1 MPSMRLPLSLL
12 PALCF
17 GLAFPLFL
25 PVQINLWLPLCIA
38 IFLAFFI
45 KKHPVLLHIFI
56 CLLAVAYG
64 SFRADIALNNRLS
77 LDLNRQTET
86 LTIVVRDLPQKTDYS
101 TRFQAEI
108 VDGRP
113 DLVGKKLILND
124 YEKKEWA
131 SGSIWKVNIN
141 LRVPVGVVNPVGFNM
156 EAWHMGEGFGSIGN
170 VKKGRGFIGNAHDL
184 TAQLGRLRES
194 ISWRIDRV
202 GKDYPRG
209 SSLVAA
215 LTIGKQNGI
224 SLADWQA
231 FRATGIMH
239 LVSISGLHVT
249 MVALFVAWLSSQ
261 VMRVFPPRR
270 IYPKTVMLIV
280 GVLAALSYA
289 LLAGFSVPTQ
299 RSVFMLATAA
309 LMIGSRQYFTPWQIW
324 MGSLSVVLLIDPFA
338 VLGVGF
344 WLSFGLVAS
353 LIWVG
358 SNRRRALKNKW
369 LLGLKAQGAATVAS
383 VVPLGLFFGQ
393 LPVLSPVVNTVAIPW
408 VSWVLTPLSLV
419 ALVLPFDQLLTLAC
433 WLCELSLEAL
443 DKVLTFAWIYPVSNA
458 PWLLMSLAL
467 VATILLLAPKGL
479 PLKGFSILVL
489 ILFVGYQSKRL
500 PEGEIRI
507 TVLDVG
513 QGLSLLMQTKNH
525 ALLFDTGAGS
535 GDRIVLPVL
544 RSKGVGQLSAFVVSH
559 NDADHD
565 QGLPEVLQGLPVT
578 QVLAGQDEMYP
589 SVSATHCNDE
599 TSWNWDGVIFEW
611 LTPTKFAKDSND
623 SSCVLRVLAGK
634 DAFLVTGDLSK
645 KGEQVL
651 IDSYHDSLQSQ
662 ILVLGHHGSKT
673 STSSSFLQSVAPA
686 HVIVSAGFANRYGHP
701 HPVVLTRA
709 KLQAQV
715 WRTDRKGSIVIQM
728 GKGIKVEQ
736 EVTSK
741 PFWQL
746 KPFDGE

>member
-1 MPSMRLPLSLL
+1 MPSIRLPLSSL
-12 PALCF
+12 PSLCF
-17 GLAFPLFL
+17 GLVFPLFL
-25 PVQINLWLPLCIA
+25 PVQVNLWLPLFIA
-38 IFLAFFI
+38 FCLIFFI
-45 KKHPVLLHIFI
+45 KKYSVLLHVFM
-56 CLLAVAYG
+56 CLLAIAYG
-64 SFRADIALNNRLS
+64 SFRADIALNNRLP
-77 LDLNRQTET
+77 LDLNRQTQM
-86 LTIVVRDLPQKTDYS
+86 LTIVVRDLPKKTDYS

-108 VDGRP
+108 LKGSP
-113 DLVGKKLILND
+113 DLVGKKIILND
-124 YEKKEWA
+124 YGKKEWA

-156 EAWHMGEGFGSIGN
+156 EAWHMSEGFGAIGN
-170 VKKGRGFIGNAHDL
+170 IKKGREFIGRTNDL
-184 TAQLGRLRES
+184 TAQLGRLREG

-209 SSLVAA
+209 SSLLAA

-224 SLADWQA
+224 SSADWQA

-249 MVALFVAWLSSQ
+249 MVALFMAWLSVQ
-261 VMRVFPPRR
+261 IMRVFPPRR
-270 IYPKTVMLIV
+270 VYPKTVMLIV

-419 ALVLPFDQLLTLAC
+419 ALVLPFDQLLALAC

-443 DKVLTFAWIYPVSNA
+443 DKALPFAWIYPVSNV
-458 PWLLMSLAL
+458 PWLLLGLAL
-467 VATILLLAPKGL
+467 VATILILAPKGL
-479 PLKGFSILVL
+479 PFKGISILVL

-500 PEGEIRI
+500 SENEVRI

-513 QGLSLLMQTKNH
+513 QGLSLLMQTKTH

-535 GDRIVLPVL
+535 GDRIVVPVL
-544 RSKGVGQLSAFVVSH
+544 RSKGVTELSAVVVSH

-565 QGLPEVLQGLPVT
+565 QGLPEVLQGLPVA
-578 QVLAGQDEMYP
+578 QILAGQDEKYP
-589 SVSATHCNDE
+589 SIPVKHCQDGV
-599 TSWNWDGVIFEW
+599 SWNWDGVIFEW
-611 LTPTKFAKDSND
+611 LTPIKFAKEDND

-634 DAFLVTGDLSK
+634 EAFLVTGDLSK
-645 KGEQVL
+645 KGEKIL
-651 IDSYHDSLQSQ
+651 IDSYHNSLQSQ

-673 STSSSFLQSVAPA
+673 STSNLFLQSVAPA

-701 HPVVLTRA
+701 HSVVLARA
-709 KLQAQV
+709 KSQAQV
-715 WRTDRKGSIVIQM
+715 WRTDKQGSIVIQM
-728 GKGIKVEQ
+728 GKGIKIEQ

-746 KPFDGE
+746 KPFEGE